1 MIASSE
7 DALVCDMAETYGVF
21 DYRALPVPLL
31 ATLAAGLRDTS
42 RSRMLLSGV
51 GAAPDTL
58 LLAAAADWLA
68 TLVWMQS
75 EDGRKCRNRPNP
87 VLAALMGKKPQPGG
101 EVIAFDTAEEY
112 EAERARI
119 LKEASEYGN

>member
-1 MIASSE
+1 
-7 DALVCDMAETYGVF
+7 
-21 DYRALPVPLL
+21 
-31 ATLAAGLRDTS
+31 
-42 RSRMLLSGV
+42 
-51 GAAPDTL
+51 
-58 LLAAAADWLA
+58 
-68 TLVWMQS
+68 MQS
-75 EDGRKCRNRPNP
+75 EDGRKRRNRPNP